1 MQILSAERIGSLVRT
16 LRAPGIASRSTRVAR
31 GLLVATLTVLTT
43 RRAAAQE
50 KRPFGTLAEAL
61 QYTGALAGAPVPQSV
76 VWVNGGTQ
84 FSFIRQDAQSNKSEI
99 VLHDPGTGHDSVLFT
114 GSGIT
119 FPGTTSPFEYEGFQ
133 WARDFKNIV
142 FQSNFQQLYR
152 RSGTSD
158 FYIYSL
164 ATRTLQ
170 LGGKGART
178 AELSPDGTTLGEE
191 RNGDMYV
198 VDLRTHK
205 EQRLTHDAKEHV
217 FNGHFDW
224 VYEEEFG
231 LAQAWNW
238 SPDSRHIAYW
248 QVNDAKEPEV
258 QLTDYSGRHPDWD
271 RIRIPQPGDTNPT
284 VKIGVVD
291 VRTGTNVWLDPKQ
304 SGEFYIP
311 RIYWT
316 SRADTLAMI
325 VLNRKQNDMKLLFFD
340 VKTGGSRQVMEEKSE
355 TWIDVYDFYAGVQD
369 LMTFPENS
377 HEFFWVSDRDG
388 YQHVYRYDY
397 SGKLIQQV
405 TKGNWSVSRIE
416 GTNPAKQII
425 YFTSTDPSPL
435 ERQLWQ
441 VNFDGTG
448 LKRITT
454 TTGTHAINMSPNAQ
468 YFIDTWSSTTQP
480 RQVELWSTASGK
492 IRTID
497 DNANAT
503 RSLSAMAY
511 STPELFN
518 FTTSD
523 GVKIDASMVKPVPF
537 DPSRKYPVVFAIYG
551 GPGSQGVYNRF
562 DASGW
567 KQWLAQH
574 GYIVVDVNNRG
585 TNNYGR
591 DFMKVVY
598 KQLGKYEAKDFAEAA
613 KYLKT
618 QPYVDGA
625 HIGIMGTSYG
635 GYSTMITMESYPDIF
650 TVGTANSGVADW
662 RLYDSIYTE
671 RYMSTLGDNPTGYI
685 ESSVVENAKKLN
697 GKLLMIHSM
706 LDDNVHPQNTMQL
719 LTAFTNA
726 GKDIET
732 RIYPPGH
739 HGAAYNAQSYMLI
752 NQVEFDFLN
761 RWLKPAEPVRP

>member
-1 MQILSAERIGSLVRT
+1 MNVLLRYAACFT
-16 LRAPGIASRSTRVAR
+16 LLP
-31 GLLVATLTVLTT
+31 VLTAT
-43 RRAAAQE
+43 SHAQTPATQE
-50 KRPFGTLAEAL
+50 RRPFRSLAEAL
-61 QYTGALAGAPVPQSV
+61 QSSAAFSGMPVLQNV

-84 FSFIRQDAQSNKSEI
+84 FSFIRQDPQSDKSQI
-99 VLHDPGTGHDSVLFT
+99 MLHDPATGRDSVLFT
-114 GSGIT
+114 GAGLN
-119 FPGTTSPFEYEGFQ
+119 FPATKNPFTYDGFQ

-164 ATRTLQ
+164 ATHALQ

-178 AELSPDGTTLGEE
+178 AELSPDGAILGEE
-191 RNGDMYV
+191 RDGDMYV

-205 EQRLTHDAKEHV
+205 EQRLTHDAKEHI

-238 SPDSRHIAYW
+238 SPDSRHLAYW
-248 QVNDAKEPEV
+248 QVNETKEPEV
-258 QLTDYSGRHPDWD
+258 QLTDYSGRHPEWD
-271 RIRIPQPGDTNPT
+271 RIRIPQPGDSNPT

-291 VRTGTNVWLDPKQ
+291 VRSGTNVWLDPHQ
-304 SGEFYIP
+304 TGEFYIP

-316 SRADTLAMI
+316 SRPDTLAMI
-325 VLNRKQNDMKLLFFD
+325 VLNRKQNEMKLLFFD
-340 VKTGGSRQVMEEKSE
+340 VKTGGSRQVMDEKSE

-369 LMTFPENS
+369 LMTFPEKS

-405 TKGNWSVSRIE
+405 TKGPWSVTRIE
-416 GTNPAKQII
+416 GTNAAKQII

-441 VNFDGTG
+441 INFDGTG

-454 TTGTHAINMSPNAQ
+454 TPGTHGINMSPNAQ
-468 YFIDTWSSTTQP
+468 YFIDTWSSLTQP
-480 RQVELWSTASGK
+480 RQIEMWSTTSGK
-492 IRTID
+492 MRTID
-497 DNANAT
+497 DNALAT
-503 RSLSAMAY
+503 RGLATIAY

-598 KQLGKYEAKDFAEAA
+598 KQLGKYEAHDFAEAA
-613 KYLKT
+613 KFLRT
-618 QPYVDGA
+618 QPYVDSA

-650 TVGTANSGVADW
+650 TVGSANSGVADW

-671 RYMSTLGDNPTGYI
+671 RYMSTLGDNPVGYVQ
-685 ESSVVENAKKLN
+685 SSVVENAKKLN

-706 LDDNVHPQNTMQL
+706 
-719 LTAFTNA
+719 
-726 GKDIET
+726 
-732 RIYPPGH
+732 
-739 HGAAYNAQSYMLI
+739 
-752 NQVEFDFLN
+752 
-761 RWLKPAEPVRP
+761 

>member
-1 MQILSAERIGSLVRT
+1 M
-16 LRAPGIASRSTRVAR
+16 
-31 GLLVATLTVLTT
+31 
-43 RRAAAQE
+43 
-50 KRPFGTLAEAL
+50 
-61 QYTGALAGAPVPQSV
+61 
-76 VWVNGGTQ
+76 
-84 FSFIRQDAQSNKSEI
+84 
-99 VLHDPGTGHDSVLFT
+99 LHDPRSGGDSVLFT
-114 GSGIT
+114 GDGLV
-119 FPGTTSPFEYEGFQ
+119 FPGTTKPFAYESFQ

-142 FQSNFQQLYR
+142 FQSNVQQLYR
-152 RSGTSD
+152 RSGISD

-164 ATRTLQ
+164 ATHKLE
-170 LGGKGART
+170 LGGRGART
-178 AELSPDGTTLGEE
+178 AELSPDGATLGEE

-198 VDLRTHK
+198 VDLRDHREK
-205 EQRLTHDAKEHV
+205 RLTTDAKEHV

-231 LAQAWNW
+231 LAQAWSW

-248 QVNDAKEPEV
+248 QVNEASEPEI
-258 QLTDYSGRHPDWD
+258 QLSDYSGRHAEWD
-271 RIRIPQPGDTNPT
+271 HIRIPQPGDSNPT

-291 VRTGTNVWLDPKQ
+291 VRSGKNVWLDPRQ

-316 SRADTLAMI
+316 SRADTLAMV

-340 VKTGGSRQVMEEKSE
+340 VKTGGSRQVMEETSP

-369 LMTFPENS
+369 LMTFPEKS

-388 YQHVYRYDY
+388 FQHVYRYDY

-405 TKGNWSVSRIE
+405 TKGSWSVTRVE
-416 GTNPAKQII
+416 GTDAAKHII

-441 VNFDGTG
+441 INFDGTG

-454 TTGTHAINMSPNAQ
+454 TAGRHSINMSPNAQ
-468 YFIDTWSSTTQP
+468 YFIDTWSSISQP
-480 RQVELWSTASGK
+480 RQVEMWSTANGK
-492 IRTID
+492 LRTID
-497 DNANAT
+497 DNAAAT
-503 RSLSAMAY
+503 EALATASYSA
-511 STPELFN
+511 PELFS

-537 DPSRKYPVVFAIYG
+537 DPAKKYPVVFAIYG
-551 GPGSQGVYNRF
+551 GPGSQAVYNQF

-598 KQLGKYEAKDFAEAA
+598 KQLGKYEAHDFAETA
-613 KYLKT
+613 KYLRT
-618 QPYVDGA
+618 QPFVDGA

-635 GYSTMITMESYPDIF
+635 GYSTMITMESYPDVF
-650 TVGTANSGVADW
+650 GVGSANSGVADW

-671 RYMSTLGDNPTGYI
+671 RYMSTLADNPSGYVA
-685 ESSVVENAKKLN
+685 SSVVENAKKLD

-706 LDDNVHPQNTMQL
+706 MDDNVHPQNTMQL
-719 LTAFTNA
+719 FTAFTNA
-726 GKDIET
+726 GKDVEA

-739 HGAAYNAQSYMLI
+739 HGAAYNAQSYLLI
-752 NQVEFDFLN
+752 NQVQFDFLN
-761 RWLKPAEPVRP
+761 RWLKPAETIRP